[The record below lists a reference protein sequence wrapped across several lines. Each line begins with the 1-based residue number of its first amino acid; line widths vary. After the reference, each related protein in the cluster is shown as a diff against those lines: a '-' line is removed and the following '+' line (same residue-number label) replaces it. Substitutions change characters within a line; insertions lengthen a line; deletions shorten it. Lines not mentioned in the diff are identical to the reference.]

1 MRCGRALSP
10 PAPSGVVATGVALA
24 FALATLLCAAPAK
37 ADGEVWIWAET
48 RLPIMRK
55 DTPSYGR
62 LDWRIFTDFRMNKRS
77 EGLGQ
82 AFLRTG
88 PLLYASDFLF
98 VALHGTVY
106 SDRLAS
112 GKHETEGRLE
122 LEPNFFGRLGD
133 FTFNDRNRLESRW
146 RNDDQRFRY
155 RNQARINYA
164 PSGAKWIPFAW
175 DEVLVDLAGL
185 GLNQNRLEFGL
196 GRLLDATTRLDLGY
210 MIRSRE
216 AAGTW
221 THDHVLNLS
230 LYYDVPR
237 TSR

>member
-1 MRCGRALSP
+1 MPRGARSHLLPFAL
-10 PAPSGVVATGVALA
+10 AVGVALA
-24 FALATLLCAAPAK
+24 TMLTTRRAK
-37 ADGEVWIWAET
+37 ADGEVWVWVET
-48 RLPIMRK
+48 RLPILRK
-55 DTPSYGR
+55 DKPSYGR

-77 EGLGQ
+77 EGLAQ
-82 AFLRTG
+82 AFFRTG
-88 PLLYASDFLF
+88 PLLYATDFLF
-98 VALHGTVY
+98 IALHGTVY

-122 LEPNFFGRLGD
+122 LEPNFFGRIGD

-146 RNDDQRFRY
+146 RGDDQRFRY
-155 RNQARINYA
+155 RNQARVNYA
-164 PSGAKWIPFAW
+164 PTGAKWIPFAW
-175 DEVLVDLAGL
+175 DEFLVDLAGL

-196 GRLLDATTRLDLGY
+196 GRLLDDTTRLDLGY

-237 TSR
+237 TTAKR